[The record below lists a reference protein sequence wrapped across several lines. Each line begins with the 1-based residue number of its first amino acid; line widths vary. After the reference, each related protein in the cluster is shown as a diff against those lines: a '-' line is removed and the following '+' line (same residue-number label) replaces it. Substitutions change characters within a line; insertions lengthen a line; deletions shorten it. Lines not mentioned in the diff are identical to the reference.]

1 MVFIETSFF
10 RNNIARYLDDDALA
24 ELQVA
29 LAWNPELGRVIRGG
43 GGIRKLRWAA
53 RGRGKRGGSRII
65 YYWAV
70 QRSVILML
78 HVYVKSEVGDLNP
91 KQIRA
96 LRSVVRREFR

>member
-1 MVFIETSFF
+1 MVFVETSFF
-10 RNNIARYLDDDALA
+10 TKNIVRYLDDDALA

-29 LAWNPELGRVIRGG
+29 LAWNPELGRVIREG